1 VWWDNFDR
9 VGTPSHSSQI
19 ADFLWP
25 VPAGY
30 RPLVFVAGHAPN
42 APVLTASLAASAK
55 EHPQQVPSV
64 AGIVLE
70 KEGNT
75 FRSTVY
81 CGIQISR
88 HGYNRGCGTVYA
100 VSVIQQF
107 ATNVRSQGLNSLVVK
122 NRK

>member
-1 VWWDNFDR
+1 
-9 VGTPSHSSQI
+9 
-19 ADFLWP
+19 
-25 VPAGY
+25 
-30 RPLVFVAGHAPN
+30 
-42 APVLTASLAASAK
+42 
-55 EHPQQVPSV
+55 VPSV

-70 KEGNT
+70 KDGNT

-100 VSVIQQF
+100 VSVIRQF
-107 ATNVRSQGLNSLVVK
+107 ATSVRSQGLNSHVVK